1 MISKEEVFSKT
12 QTTNFFHVILRLSCR
27 LIAREIKTKSHFSLS
42 LTLSNTYKINTWN
55 VMIKCKW
62 SLKFLMIIIAQVKK
76 LLVPTNQIIN
86 EKRSKPRN
94 INYTI

>member
-1 MISKEEVFSKT
+1 M
-12 QTTNFFHVILRLSCR
+12 
-27 LIAREIKTKSHFSLS
+27 A
-42 LTLSNTYKINTWN
+42 
-55 VMIKCKW
+55 
-62 SLKFLMIIIAQVKK
+62 IIAQVKK